1 MSSPSAEFS
10 SNIPDS
16 TMLWLTSPNAIMQS
30 LMDAADPDLYAY
42 KDPFAVDDVTPS
54 PAILRE
60 LVGFYIQ
67 YMHPIHGLVD
77 PQAPDFWT
85 RLDLPMEPK
94 VASIVYAMCTIGA
107 IFKSSTPSPGI
118 RDDLVYEFYR
128 RTWTLK
134 DERPRDIVTIQTI
147 LIMHSFFDLTSQVDE
162 ANSSFRLMAEIADE
176 IELGAHV
183 LELTHREKLSKEDIL
198 VRNTWRLFVWNEVMG
213 FMISKQSSKV
223 VPTKDLSNS
232 ALDVRLDEVPGSKTP
247 IAEVVHYHL
256 GNLFKIFQSITRIK
270 LPMSPRDLHAVTN
283 ILDAFTA
290 WHNGLPK
297 HLRGPGSRTTF
308 ASGKGT
314 VSPSAYT
321 LDLYF
326 RLGHILLLNS
336 LPSSVRSSPTGLGPR
351 RESPLRILATCANGI
366 TATVGDLIKE
376 PELRNYCMAHGLR
389 CLAEAAMLQLA
400 NSKEIDPAISTPA
413 KVNFMKTLWCIR
425 QFNFAL
431 PLDVLNLTLAPFDTV
446 GKIPSSSSNQDIAQ
460 MELSKEAFR
469 PRTSSVSSVSMESP
483 VFFAPPRAKRDISL
497 ASDYSSST
505 TSAQEGSHPTIYEA
519 DEPDTKHVIRVAP
532 VSPLQD
538 GAAASL
544 LALSLESPTT
554 LQSRETTALACSR
567 PPEGPLDGVE
577 VLTSQTQLLAR
588 DEYEGDRSRSSSIS
602 VLSLRTESPTA
613 HLVSFSDVQS
623 HPVTGQRSSLPPPT
637 RREPADSHSLH
648 IQDYR
653 PPSDTHPHP
662 LSPRQSRADLQ
673 RPLYH
678 RSTNTFPPLH
688 LESSRTSHDGHHRR
702 GAPAHDDGYH
712 SRAPMV
718 LPSSSSTGSA
728 WPSEL
733 PGTEL
738 YGPGRSFH
746 FEGDSDLPRSD
757 QQRPPNFPSTSSAYG
772 APVSHD
778 RDFMTGSSR
787 SLLASERQD
796 TSSTQYGRHGESHQH
811 GQTLWKSASEHSN
824 QTSGSHTRPKE
835 HDQRSPRETRHLREI
850 GPQSNTG
857 REMDTYRT
865 QQQVSEFHDPPSSRR
880 HGHHHPSHHLDPRLA
895 GEQDPRR
902 MFSSAQHTDSYS
914 SSGVATI
921 ASHLSPE
928 YAERALAQ
936 GVTSFPA
943 DRRRELPLG
952 SQDPASPPSHRLDP
966 DIIHTRLEFETRME
980 EQARLRHHHQ
990 QQQRHHAYH
999 RHSIDESVM
1008 SLSADSA
1015 RTPLEPL
1022 NRGDVTKMGLYE
1034 QESSQ
1039 SVVDMSSPPW
1049 SISPQSTAARP
1060 IAMPSSRTGSR
1071 RSSAVVWQESP
1082 RFREALS
1089 RDRGTGSGS
1098 EEPFLSGGGSSSQ
1111 DKGSKSSEARS
1122 ELTPSVHAG
1131 RKRPS
1136 VSMYA
1141 NAGDEEAAPP
1151 RSRSGGTVTDS
1162 GQAYMQ
1168 RRPDSG
1174 PNVPLESGSVSSYRA
1189 VATYHL
1195 NPLHQDGQGG
1205 SRLSERRQGGTTHA
1219 IERQEQGV
1227 GLGLSGITPPMGHA
1241 QPEFLRDQQQQPP
1254 LGSEQHPP
1262 ADYHRQYRSTEHSQ
1276 QGRPLERHQPYPLY
1290 RPMYPPPPPSRSQQD
1305 DVRLYR
1311 SQEISPSYDP
1321 ALSSHSRPQHRSMPI
1336 PHAVRLIQSISQ
1348 PLAQQEW
1355 PPIDPRPVVLGPP
1368 TSRSDIHADADETT
1382 SSGYSDLI
1390 RDPVRRKFR

>member
-1 MSSPSAEFS
+1 M
-10 SNIPDS
+10 
-16 TMLWLTSPNAIMQS
+16 
-30 LMDAADPDLYAY
+30 
-42 KDPFAVDDVTPS
+42 
-54 PAILRE
+54 
-60 LVGFYIQ
+60 
-67 YMHPIHGLVD
+67 
-77 PQAPDFWT
+77 
-85 RLDLPMEPK
+85 
-94 VASIVYAMCTIGA
+94 
-107 IFKSSTPSPGI
+107 
-118 RDDLVYEFYR
+118 
-128 RTWTLK
+128 
-134 DERPRDIVTIQTI
+134 
-147 LIMHSFFDLTSQVDE
+147 
-162 ANSSFRLMAEIADE
+162 
-176 IELGAHV
+176 
-183 LELTHREKLSKEDIL
+183 
-198 VRNTWRLFVWNEVMG
+198 RNTWRLFVWNEVMG

-223 VPTKDLSNS
+223 VPTKDLSSS
-232 ALDVRLDEVPGSKTP
+232 ALDVRPDEVPGPKTS

-446 GKIPSSSSNQDIAQ
+446 GKIPSSSSNQDILQ
-460 MELSKEAFR
+460 TESSKESFR

-483 VFFAPPRAKRDISL
+483 VFSAPPRAKRDISL

-505 TSAQEGSHPTIYEA
+505 TSAQEGPHPTIYEA
-519 DEPDTKHVIRVAP
+519 DEPDTKHLTRIAP
-532 VSPLQD
+532 VSPFQD
-538 GAAASL
+538 SAAASL
-544 LALSLESPTT
+544 IALSLESPTT
-554 LQSRETTALACSR
+554 LQSLATTALAYNR
-567 PPEGPLDGVE
+567 PPEGSLDGME
-577 VLTSQTQLLAR
+577 VLTSQTHSLAR

-602 VLSLRTESPTA
+602 VLSLRTESPTT
-613 HLVSFSDVQS
+613 HFVSFTDVQS
-623 HPVTGQRSSLPPPT
+623 YPVTSQRSSLPPPT
-637 RREPADSHSLH
+637 RREPADPHSLH

-678 RSTNTFPPLH
+678 RSMNTFPPPH
-688 LESSRTSHDGHHRR
+688 HESSWASHDGHHRR
-702 GAPAHDDGYH
+702 GVSEHDDGYQ
-712 SRAPMV
+712 SRARMV
-718 LPSSSSTGSA
+718 PPSPSSTAGSV
-728 WPSEL
+728 WPPEL
-733 PGTEL
+733 PGTEP
-738 YGPGRSFH
+738 YGPGRSVH
-746 FEGDSDLPRSD
+746 YEEDSVLLRSD
-757 QQRPPNFPSTSSAYG
+757 QPRPPNFQSISSVYG
-772 APVSHD
+772 GSIPHD
-778 RDFMTGSSR
+778 RGFMTGSSR

-796 TSSTQYGRHGESHQH
+796 TSSAQYARHDESHQH
-811 GQTLWKSASEHSN
+811 GQPLWRSASEHSN
-824 QTSGSHTRPKE
+824 QHSGPHTRHKE

-850 GPQSNTG
+850 RPQSNTG
-857 REMDTYRT
+857 RDMDTYRT
-865 QQQVSEFHDPPSSRR
+865 HQQISEFHDPPPSRP
-880 HGHHHPSHHLDPRLA
+880 HGHHHPSRHLDSRVA

-902 MFSSAQHTDSYS
+902 LFSSVQHTDSYF
-914 SSGVATI
+914 SSGVATS

-928 YAERALAQ
+928 YASRALSL
-936 GVTSFPA
+936 GPTSFPV

-952 SQDPASPPSHRLDP
+952 SQDPAPPPSHRQDP
-966 DIIHTRLEFETRME
+966 ESVHARLEFEARME
-980 EQARLRHHHQ
+980 KQARLRHHHQ
-990 QQQRHHAYH
+990 QKHHHHTYH
-999 RHSIDESVM
+999 RHSIDESVA
-1008 SLSADSA
+1008 SLSTVPA
-1015 RTPLEPL
+1015 RTPLEQPS
-1022 NRGDVTKMGLYE
+1022 RGDTTKMGVYE

-1039 SVVDMSSPPW
+1039 SVVDMSSPQW
-1049 SISPQSTAARP
+1049 SISPQSTTARP
-1060 IAMPSSRTGSR
+1060 IAMPGSRSGSR

-1098 EEPFLSGGGSSSQ
+1098 EEPFLGGGGSGGQ
-1111 DKGSKSSEARS
+1111 DKGSVSSEGRA
-1122 ELTPSVHAG
+1122 ELTPSLHAG

-1141 NAGDEEAAPP
+1141 GDEEADLL
-1151 RSRSGGTVTDS
+1151 RSRSGGAMTDS

-1168 RRPDSG
+1168 RGPDSG
-1174 PNVPLESGSVSSYRA
+1174 SSVPLESGTVAAYRA
-1189 VATYHL
+1189 VAAYNL
-1195 NPLHQDGQGG
+1195 DPLHQDGHAS
-1205 SRLSERRQGGTTHA
+1205 SRLLERRQSSTHA

-1227 GLGLSGITPPMGHA
+1227 GLGLSGITPPMRYA
-1241 QPEFLRDQQQQPP
+1241 QPEFPRDQQR
-1254 LGSEQHPP
+1254 QHPHGGELRP
-1262 ADYHRQYRSTEHSQ
+1262 PVDYHLLYRSAEHPL

-1290 RPMYPPPPPSRSQQD
+1290 RPMYPPPSSSHSKQD

-1336 PHAVRLIQSISQ
+1336 PHPQGPIQSISQ

-1355 PPIDPRPVVLGPP
+1355 PPTDPRPVALGPSA
-1368 TSRSDIHADADETT
+1368 SRSDGQADADDTT
-1382 SSGYSDLI
+1382 SLGYSDLI
-1390 RDPVRRKFR
+1390 RDPLRRKYH